1 MPLIFGRESP
11 KTARYKV
18 VKNFFYLTKIGIVI
32 FVLLSAIA
40 GYLASLQPESGFHIQ
55 HFINLLV
62 GTYFLSSGS
71 LALNQVQEYKMDQ
84 KMNRTQN
91 RPVAKG
97 IIKPAAAGILAV
109 AMIIVG
115 SDFLYKASELSCAL
129 GWMTIILYNGF
140 YTLWWKTRWVFAAVP
155 GAIPGALPVTMGYAA
170 NTQEI
175 FSPDSIF
182 LFTILFLWQM
192 PHFWAL
198 ALKFKDDYQKAGV
211 PTLPNAIGVQRTI
224 YQMGLYTFSYCGVA
238 LMAPMFVTVR
248 WFYLIAVFPV
258 VVQIFIEFFRF
269 LKSNGEKRWLAF
281 FMWINVSV
289 LVFLFIPAIDRWLFF

>member
-1 MPLIFGRESP
+1 
-11 KTARYKV
+11 
-18 VKNFFYLTKIGIVI
+18 
-32 FVLLSAIA
+32 
-40 GYLASLQPESGFHIQ
+40 
-55 HFINLLV
+55 
-62 GTYFLSSGS
+62 
-71 LALNQVQEYKMDQ
+71 
-84 KMNRTQN
+84 
-91 RPVAKG
+91 
-97 IIKPAAAGILAV
+97 
-109 AMIIVG
+109 
-115 SDFLYKASELSCAL
+115 
-129 GWMTIILYNGF
+129 MTIILYNGF